1 MNPLPPPPPASTD
14 VAAEGAGTHAEW
26 LSARTRARL
35 ADRLA
40 GLEYLRAEA
49 ERLLAEHPGPPAAL
63 IFLAADT
70 LLDQALQRAHGFLDS
85 TQP

>member
-1 MNPLPPPPPASTD
+1 MNPLPPPPPAPTD
-14 VAAEGAGTHAEW
+14 TAEGAGTQADC
-26 LSARTRARL
+26 LSADTRARL

-63 IFLAADT
+63 ISLTANA
-70 LLDQALQRAHGFLDS
+70 LDQALQRAHALLDN